1 MKACAPPGHSPRR
14 TARVP
19 SRRRPSASWQRPPAA
34 RATQPHTVRPQR
46 IPVRPRPAGR
56 DRLMPRTDQ
65 ASPAAGPRH
74 TDRASPAAGPHR
86 TDQASPAAGPHHT
99 DQASA
104 AGSACWRAP
113 AARWGIRESSQA
125 VATGARHRRQPDDG
139 TGERPPSHP
148 ARQAVL
154 PAIAAAALRPRSP
167 LRRPPDWGCRLAR
180 DLTSCSS
187 AAGEKPMSDW
197 HWIPNRC
204 IYLCPSQTAGRNC
217 RDILTPGYIS
227 ALIYLPVT
235 RGEPC
240 MVRARHISVPRFHMA
255 CPEVTDSQ
263 LVLA

>member
-1 MKACAPPGHSPRR
+1 
-14 TARVP
+14 
-19 SRRRPSASWQRPPAA
+19 
-34 RATQPHTVRPQR
+34 VRPQR

-65 ASPAAGPRH
+65 ASPAAGPHRTDQASPAAGPH
-74 TDRASPAAGPHR
+74 HTDQASPAAGPHRTDRASPAAGPHR